1 MVRRLEIEN
10 FTTPPPKGNNLGGG
24 GEGGKIDVFL
34 LKFSVLFMHI
44 DQTNWLYINDDQWKV
59 YKNCNFI
66 IHKAGVLVLRRS
78 HISHTV
84 KMHYFLKTFLCSQA
98 YKRHS
103 EYKNKDDHG
112 MVYQNCKFHDPLAG
126 VLVLGRGHISHSL
139 KCLIS
144 WKIYFILPS
153 IDQTNWVYS
162 NAISYAEFSFVTL

>member
-1 MVRRLEIEN
+1 
-10 FTTPPPKGNNLGGG
+10 
-24 GEGGKIDVFL
+24 
-34 LKFSVLFMHI
+34 MHI
-44 DQTNWLYINDDQWKV
+44 DQTNWLYINDDQGKV

-84 KMHYFLKTFLCSQA
+84 KMHYFLNTFLCSQA

-112 MVYQNCKFHDPLAG
+112 MVYQNCKFNDPLAG
-126 VLVLGRGHISHSL
+126 VLVLGLGHISHSL

-162 NAISYAEFSFVTL
+162 NATQSFLSLPSNFLANSPPPPSRKKLRIVFKLIISCIIHSKRISS